1 MTRTTKAVASAA
13 MVLTLLGVVPGAAQA
28 RSGDVTKKGSCS
40 AASVWKLRLRPED
53 GGRIQVEY
61 EVDSNKVGQTWRVRI
76 AQNGTRIF
84 AGKRVTQSPSG
95 SFTVH
100 LRTDGASGT
109 DTFKAKAANASTG
122 ETCLGRASI

>member
-1 MTRTTKAVASAA
+1 MTRTAKAIASVALVTAL
-13 MVLTLLGVVPGAAQA
+13 VGTIPGAAQA

-40 AASVWKLRLRPED
+40 GASVWKLRLRPED

-84 AGKRVTQSPSG
+84 AAKRVTKAPSG

-109 DTFKAKAANASTG
+109 DAFKAKAANASTG

>member
-1 MTRTTKAVASAA
+1 MTRTAKAIASAA
-13 MVLTLLGVVPGAAQA
+13 LVAALVGTAPGPAHA

-61 EVDSNKVGQTWRVRI
+61 EVDANRVGEAWRVRI
-76 AQNGTRIF
+76 VQNGTRIF
-84 AGKRVTQSPSG
+84 AAKRVTKAPSG

-100 LRTDGASGT
+100 LRTDGAKGT
-109 DTFKAKAANASTG
+109 DAFKARAANTSTG
-122 ETCLGRASI
+122 ETCVGRASI